1 MSQAWKPLNFIKH
14 LRHWSQTGATWRALP
29 YVYQRISPYDL
40 TYEEV
45 DKEDLWSFLNL
56 PRVLISQ
63 SLEIPVRGESISLA
77 CRVGTVCSELFNEL
91 LPVCFWLSAHRLW
104 FSYTQNQSFCRPA
117 GWLQW
122 FAVVGFF
129 VGFFFVSEGGF
140 ILEAKGRVAKQLPEL
155 MDRRQLQE
163 RPEMFHCSLVV

>member
-63 SLEIPVRGESISLA
+63 SLENPVRGESISLA

-122 FAVVGFF
+122 FAVVGFS
-129 VGFFFVSEGGF
+129 VGFFLFQRVDLFWRPREELPSSCQSWWIEGNCRNVQ
-140 ILEAKGRVAKQLPEL
+140 K
-155 MDRRQLQE
+155 
-163 RPEMFHCSLVV
+163 CSIVL